1 MGASTSDLGQ
11 KEVDELVRETNFTPA
26 EIHRLYRR
34 FQRLDKDGSSTL
46 STDEFLSIPELA
58 MNPLAMCVIARFDR
72 NKTDAVTFKQFC
84 QTLSVF
90 SVKEDKQNKL
100 RFAFDVYDD
109 KGDGYIDREEL
120 GLILRLMVRYDLL
133 CALVILD
140 VLFAFQRCANGIF
153 GIASVVIPQMR
164 SMLVDGI
171 HTGEA
176 KHYSYCGRLLWM

>member
-120 GLILRLMVRYDLL
+120 GLILRLMVRNNLTDEQIKKIVETTISEADHDHDGKISFAEFLEVVEHG
-133 CALVILD
+133 ALDSKLSIR
-140 VLFAFQRCANGIF
+140 F
-153 GIASVVIPQMR
+153 
-164 SMLVDGI
+164 
-171 HTGEA
+171 
-176 KHYSYCGRLLWM
+176 